1 MLERWSPA
9 AELERMMS
17 EMNRLMS
24 EVFERPLVR
33 ARILAW
39 RPATDVYETG
49 EALIVRLAVP
59 GARPE
64 DLEVTVEQNA
74 LTVRGRYGYQLS
86 EEEAKHATWYR
97 REIGSGEFTES
108 ITLPVPVNMEQA
120 KATVE
125 NGLVTLTFPKAEE
138 ARVKRIPIQAGRS

>member
-64 DLEVTVEQNA
+64 DLEVTVEQNV

>member
-1 MLERWSPA
+1 MLERWNPVTEA
-9 AELERMMS
+9 ERMLT

-33 ARILAW
+33 ARLVAW

-49 EALIVRLAVP
+49 DALVIRLAVP

-64 DLEVTVEQNA
+64 DLEVTVEQNVV
-74 LTVRGRYGYQLS
+74 TIRGQYGYRLS
-86 EEEAKHATWYR
+86 EEEAKQATWYR
-97 REIGSGEFTES
+97 REIASGEFAES
-108 ITLPVPVNMEQA
+108 ITLPMPVNIEDA

-125 NGLVTLTFPKAEE
+125 NGIITLTFPKAEE
-138 ARVKRIPIQAGRS
+138 ARVKRIPIQVAR

>member
-1 MLERWSPA
+1 MLERWNPV
-9 AELERMMS
+9 AEAERMLT

-33 ARILAW
+33 ARLVAW

-49 EALIVRLAVP
+49 DALVIRLAVP

-64 DLEVTVEQNA
+64 DLEVTVEQNVV
-74 LTVRGRYGYQLS
+74 TIRGQYGYRLG
-86 EEEAKHATWYR
+86 EEEAKQATWYR
-97 REIGSGEFTES
+97 REIASGEFAES
-108 ITLPVPVNMEQA
+108 ITLPVPVNIENA

-125 NGLVTLTFPKAEE
+125 NGIITLTFPKAEE
-138 ARVKRIPIQAGRS
+138 ARVKRIPIQVAR

>member
-1 MLERWSPA
+1 MLERWNPV
-9 AELERMMS
+9 AEAERMLT

-33 ARILAW
+33 ARLVAW

-49 EALIVRLAVP
+49 DALVIRLAVP

-64 DLEVTVEQNA
+64 DLEVTVEQNVV
-74 LTVRGRYGYQLS
+74 TIRGQYGYRLS
-86 EEEAKHATWYR
+86 EEEAKQATWYR
-97 REIGSGEFTES
+97 REIASGEFAES
-108 ITLPVPVNMEQA
+108 ITLPVPVNIEDA

-125 NGLVTLTFPKAEE
+125 NGIIKLTFPKAEE
-138 ARVKRIPIQAGRS
+138 ARVKRIPIQVAR